1 MTLVQNL
8 PCGLG
13 LKCLHRPLR
22 ATVTKINVD
31 SYITHKSLH
40 FAIFEKNFRLN
51 LFLLP
56 WGLSRYGIIPRGDSE
71 KVDCIISRGVSFFK
85 PKILITQ

>member
-1 MTLVQNL
+1 MTLVQNK

-31 SYITHKSLH
+31 SYSTHKSLH
-40 FAIFEKNFRLN
+40 FA
-51 LFLLP
+51 FLK
-56 WGLSRYGIIPRGDSE
+56 
-71 KVDCIISRGVSFFK
+71 KVLG
-85 PKILITQ
+85 